1 VATRGVDVSN
11 RRIDDRRLGR
21 ATDLRKV
28 GKESGKIK
36 EPPIES
42 LTPLAFNSIMGGTP
56 LSGVSATRGFALG
69 LETVRTEGARKS
81 ISGRRRGRL
90 VRGG

>member
-1 VATRGVDVSN
+1 MAARGMDVSDG
-11 RRIDDRRLGR
+11 RIDNRRLGR
-21 ATDLRKV
+21 ATDLGKV
-28 GKESGKIK
+28 GEESGKIK

-42 LTPLAFNSIMGGTP
+42 LTPLAFDSIMGGTP

-69 LETVRTEGARKS
+69 LETVRTERAGKS